1 MHATTRPRTP
11 VRICGRHGR
20 DQKQLDGCGLPLA
33 VADRAD
39 TTDGRLCQSAAVST
53 QQRRASVDDLS
64 IIRRG
69 DVFQLHGAG
78 QDGRTVLR
86 NKLNRRRCS
95 IGQVPRC
102 VVAVEACANARY
114 WRKSVIRSRGPVDPS
129 FLRETLRVGR
139 TMPRIRKRSPKFRLD
154 KQCAYEHEERADKRI
169 SSIAFNVCD
178 ILVRQRTLAIN
189 PLRDMLREYG

>member
-1 MHATTRPRTP
+1 MFDWPSSK
-11 VRICGRHGR
+11 VCGRG
-20 DQKQLDGCGLPLA
+20 GGLRQRPL
-33 VADRAD
+33 
-39 TTDGRLCQSAAVST
+39 LEE
-53 QQRRASVDDLS
+53 
-64 IIRRG
+64 
-69 DVFQLHGAG
+69 
-78 QDGRTVLR
+78 
-86 NKLNRRRCS
+86 
-95 IGQVPRC
+95 IGHRP
-102 VVAVEACANARY
+102 
-114 WRKSVIRSRGPVDPS
+114 RGPVDPS